1 MQIRWCCDRPAPSMV
16 SRSKGV
22 KWIGL
27 GIARVRGRIAASSR
41 DEQMLALGSEA
52 ASQIASYVQC
62 KSVFTLAMF
71 LEVIAQPSVR
81 QS

>member
-1 MQIRWCCDRPAPSMV
+1 MV

-62 KSVFTLAMF
+62 KSVFTLATF
-71 LEVIAQPSVR
+71 LMSWPCEEQP
-81 QS
+81 QDPLNN